1 MGYTAE
7 IASAIRSEMAKAVI
21 GQDEAVEALLIGLLA
36 EGHILLEGVP
46 GLAKTLMVKALAA
59 TIGAGFKRIQFTPDL
74 MPADVIGTNVFDL
87 RSSEFRLRKGP
98 IFTDLLLADE
108 INRTPPKTQAALLEA
123 MEEKQAT
130 IDGELHPLSPV
141 FTVFA
146 TQNPIEYEGTYP
158 LPEAQL
164 DRFILKAAI
173 GYPTREKE
181 EELLHRYQQG
191 FRAQELAA
199 VGLRQV
205 ADPEAIQ
212 RCRAEIRGI
221 VVEDGIISY
230 LDQLV
235 RATRESPHILLGGS
249 PRAAIALLL
258 TTKAAAAITDRRFV
272 VPDDVQRMAYPVLRH
287 RLILR
292 PEAEIEGLNADALIR
307 GIIAETRVPR

>member
-1 MGYTAE
+1 MGHTAE
-7 IASAIRSEMAKAVI
+7 VAKAIKAEMAKAIV
-21 GQDEAVEALLIGLLA
+21 GQSEAIEDLLIGFLA
-36 EGHILLEGVP
+36 EGHVLLEGVP
-46 GLAKTLMVKALAA
+46 GLAKTLMVKALAL

-123 MEEKQAT
+123 MEERQAT
-130 IDGELHPLSPV
+130 IDGEPYPLGAL

-146 TQNPIEYEGTYP
+146 TQNPVEYEGTYP

-164 DRFILKAAI
+164 DRFMLKVLI
-173 GYPTREKE
+173 GYPTQAQE
-181 EELLHRYQQG
+181 EDLLHRHQQG

-199 VGLRQV
+199 AGLRQT
-205 ADPEAIQ
+205 AETEAIG
-212 RCRAEIRGI
+212 RCRTEIRQI
-221 VVEDGIISY
+221 VVEEGIIAY

-235 RATRESPHILLGGS
+235 RATRESPHISLGGS

-258 TTKAAAAITDRRFV
+258 TVKAAAAISGRQFA
-272 VPDDVQRMAYPVLRH
+272 VPDDVQRMVYPVLRH

-292 PEAEIEGLNADALIR
+292 PEAEIEGLHADDVIR